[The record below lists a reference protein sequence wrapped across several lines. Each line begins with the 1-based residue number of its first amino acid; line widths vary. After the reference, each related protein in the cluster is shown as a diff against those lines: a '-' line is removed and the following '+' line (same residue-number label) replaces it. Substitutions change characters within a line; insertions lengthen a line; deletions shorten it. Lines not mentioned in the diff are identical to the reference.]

1 MNLFYRED
9 ISSSLI
15 ELDAEESRHCIK
27 VLRLHTG
34 NTIHVTDGKGNVAEA
49 IIVDDSIRNCSVEI
63 IGREKKTNE
72 RDYHLSIAIAPVKNH
87 DRIEWFVEKATE
99 IGVDKIIPL
108 ICSHSERRTVKAER
122 LKNISIAALK
132 QSQKFLLPEIS
143 ESVLFDEFVKV
154 NNHGQKFI
162 CTCEAEQSNHLKNL
176 CKPKQIYTILI
187 GPEGDFSP
195 DEIKLALENNF
206 TETSLGTTR
215 LRTETAGIIICSLC
229 SFINS

>member
-9 ISSSLI
+9 ISSSLL

-27 VLRLHTG
+27 VLRLHSG
-34 NTIHVTDGKGNVAEA
+34 STIHITDGNGNLAEA
-49 IIVDDSIRNCSVEI
+49 VIIDDSVRNCSVEI
-63 IGREKKTNE
+63 INREKKSSGRN
-72 RDYHLSIAIAPVKNH
+72 YHLSIAIAPTKNH

-132 QSQKFLLPEIS
+132 QSQKFFLPEIS
-143 ESVLFDEFVKV
+143 GTILFDDYIRS
-154 NNHGQKFI
+154 NNQGLKFI
-162 CTCEAEQSNHLKNL
+162 CTCEAKSSNHLKNL
-176 CKPKQIYTILI
+176 CIPKQTYSILI
-187 GPEGDFSP
+187 GPEGNFSP
-195 DEIKLALENNF
+195 EEIKLALENNF

-215 LRTETAGIIICSLC
+215 LRTETAGIVACSLC
-229 SFINS
+229 SFINE